1 MFLLCA
7 RTAVMYFVLVAAMRI
22 LGKRQIAQLEP
33 SEFVVTMLVAELATI
48 PLQDSEKAITGG
60 LVPIATVLALE
71 LAVSAWSMKSIRM
84 RKLLCGKPVILV
96 ENGSVLQEN
105 LRKTRITLDEL
116 TGRLREKDVLDFSA
130 VQYAILETSGN
141 LSVFPFPQEQ
151 PASARDAGIQTKPQY
166 LPLTVISDGRV
177 ITDNLKKAGKNLM
190 WLEKELKK
198 RKSTPQTTWLMT
210 VDEKGNVQ
218 HWPKKK

>member
-7 RTAVMYFVLVAAMRI
+7 RTAIMYVVLVAAMRI

-48 PLQDSEKAITGG
+48 PLQDSEKGIEGG
-60 LVPIATVLALE
+60 LVPIVTVLVLE

-96 ENGSVLQEN
+96 ENGKVLQEN
-105 LRKTRITLDEL
+105 LKKTRITLDEL
-116 TGRLREKDVLDFSA
+116 TGRLREKDVLDLSV

-141 LSVFPFPQEQ
+141 LSVFPFSQEQ
-151 PASARDAGIQTKPQY
+151 PASAKDAAIQTKPHY
-166 LPLTVISDGRV
+166 LPLTVVSDGRV
-177 ITDNLKKAGKNLM
+177 ITDNLKKAGKNRP
-190 WLEKELKK
+190 WLDKELKK
-198 RKSTPQTTWLMT
+198 RKSTPKDTWLMT
-210 VDEKGNVQ
+210 VDDKGNVH